1 MINALL
7 LIGALIALAGSV
19 PYIWATYKG
28 TVRPQLVSWGVWGVL
43 AGVMTVSTFVSG
55 ARAST
60 MLSLASTLSCAVVVA
75 LGWRQ
80 GRIRFTKIDLV
91 CLAGAVI
98 GIIALIILRNPSAAL
113 IISVTVDVVAFIPT
127 LIHGY
132 KAPREE
138 SLLCYACAAVSAMLL
153 LGVAVYLHAPF
164 IGMLYPLVA
173 MIFNGL
179 MSVILVSGNLALK
192 RSPQLATEEVR

>member
-1 MINALL
+1 
-7 LIGALIALAGSV
+7 
-19 PYIWATYKG
+19 
-28 TVRPQLVSWGVWGVL
+28 
-43 AGVMTVSTFVSG
+43 MTVSTFVSG